1 MTAYSLTLQID
12 SADLPVLQA
21 AGQTIVLV
29 RQLADAGNTVA
40 WASLAL
46 AQNHVVTWNDDYS
59 LFASNTPNDV
69 GNVISI
75 TSSVA
80 VIAQCDYTYAASGFQ
95 GPTPDAGLDP
105 DMVQIANKVASTT
118 APSIMMGFAQAYA
131 VDGGSSGSAQPLN
144 AQSIP
149 AQQFAQFTQS
159 QALWVYLASG
169 TGSGMITRPPLLT
182 GGPKQV
188 ASSAILLQF
197 GASSA
202 TQTVRY
208 SPVLGHFYPSG

>member
-12 SADLPVLQA
+12 SADLSVLQA

-59 LFASNTPNDV
+59 LFASNTPNDI

-75 TSSVA
+75 TSNVA
-80 VIAQCDYTYAASGFQ
+80 AIAQCDYTYATSGFQ

-105 DMVQIANKVASTT
+105 DMVQIANAVASTT
-118 APSIMMGFAQAYA
+118 APSIMLGFAQAYA
-131 VDGGSSGSAQPLN
+131 VDGGSSGAQPLN

-149 AQQFAQFTQS
+149 ARQFAQFTQS

-169 TGSGMITRPPLLT
+169 IVSGMITRPPLLT
-182 GGPKQV
+182 GRVEQV